1 MADREPAVMFDWSL
15 YGMLVRKHR
24 AEKGYKKA
32 EAFSETIW
40 RRTRVDI
47 SRDTLYKIEQ
57 GRQVPNAEQ
66 FMAINMA
73 LFGAPINDDLLHL
86 CMSAEWRSISN
97 EEADPI
103 PHEWKLE
110 NTEILYQQFDDG
122 SFMEIDVLPS
132 FDEDDSPHNSQVILH
147 LVRLIGE
154 DESLFATE

>member
-1 MADREPAVMFDWSL
+1 MADKEPAAMFDWSL

-57 GRQVPNAEQ
+57 GRQIPNAEQ

-73 LFGAPINDDLLHL
+73 LFGAPINEGLLHL
-86 CMSAEWRSISN
+86 CMSTEWRSISN

-110 NTEILYQQFDDG
+110 NTQALYEKFDDG
-122 SFMEIDVLPS
+122 DIVEIEVQHSSHERDTRYDPRIVM
-132 FDEDDSPHNSQVILH
+132 H
-147 LVRLIGE
+147 LVSLIGE
-154 DESLFATE
+154 DESLFAAE

>member
-1 MADREPAVMFDWSL
+1 MPGKQPAAMFGWSL

-24 AEKGYKKA
+24 ADKGYKKA

-57 GRQVPNAEQ
+57 GRQIPNAEQ

-97 EEADPI
+97 EEVDLI

-110 NTEILYQQFDDG
+110 NTEVLYEKLDDG
-122 SFMEIDVLPS
+122 ALMKIEVLPS
-132 FDEDDSPHNSQVILH
+132 SDGGASPHDPQMVTA
-147 LVRLIGE
+147 LIEFIRE
-154 DESLFATE
+154 DPSLFATE